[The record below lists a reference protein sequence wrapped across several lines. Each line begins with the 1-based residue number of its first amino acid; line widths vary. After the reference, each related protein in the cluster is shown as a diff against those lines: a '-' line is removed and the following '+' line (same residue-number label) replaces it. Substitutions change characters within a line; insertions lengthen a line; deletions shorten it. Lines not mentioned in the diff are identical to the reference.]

1 MMNYSKP
8 SEKIMSA
15 SVLHSKRLSCSSDFY
30 FVPEINLSFSKSPL
44 CLFPEINVAKTYLL
58 YMLPSDSLL
67 DLNSDFN

>member
-15 SVLHSKRLSCSSDFY
+15 SVLHSKRLYCSSDFY
-30 FVPEINLSFSKSPL
+30 FVPEINLCFSKSPL
-44 CLFPEINVAKTYLL
+44 YFLKLTLQKHLL